1 MFTIYN
7 TEKLAATH
15 LTPRSPGPRITMPKK
30 VQIFDELMEGFRDA
44 IARKKGRHVALRV
57 TEIGR
62 ANPSRPAKENRSRY
76 DKAAPKL

>member
-1 MFTIYN
+1 
-7 TEKLAATH
+7 
-15 LTPRSPGPRITMPKK
+15 MPKK
-30 VQIFDELMEGFRDA
+30 VQIFDDLMEGFRDA

>member
-1 MFTIYN
+1 
-7 TEKLAATH
+7 
-15 LTPRSPGPRITMPKK
+15 MPKK
-30 VQIFDELMEGFRDA
+30 VRIFDELIEGLRDA

-62 ANPSRPAKENRSRY
+62 ANPSRPAKKSRSRY